1 MVKNEQEQ
9 GFRLS
14 YKFRLYP
21 TPEQAAYFNTNFGC
35 CRYVYNHFLAE
46 RIAAYERTQETLRK
60 PVMDEEGRF
69 ITDDE
74 GKTVYED
81 VPNEKYIPGVKP
93 MTFYDTSKLLTHLKK
108 TTVDEQGHKW
118 LYDADATA
126 LVYSLRHLD
135 NAYKN
140 FFRRVKQGGNPGFPK
155 FKSRN
160 NSHQS
165 FTVADCKI
173 GKGYVSLAK
182 VGKVKAKI
190 HREVEGT
197 IVAATI
203 SRNAANQ
210 YHISVNVKEAEIP
223 PLPTKEN
230 EIGITLG
237 LKKWV
242 TTSDGEVFE
251 RPDTKRLRKKLARE
265 QRRLS
270 RMVGAKKGEI
280 PSNNYKKQKR
290 KVARLQNR
298 IANIRSNATHN
309 LTRGIVDSY
318 GMIATRDM
326 GVSELFKKDSKAT
339 KDLPRK
345 VKRMMNQATADA
357 NFAEINR
364 QLSYKSLWGGRT
376 FVEVPKDTPTAQ
388 VCAACGCK
396 NIVLAQDLTPEWT
409 CPECGAVHDRKYNG
423 AVNVLEAGRDL
434 LAKTEDSFVMKA
446 KKEK

>member
-1 MVKNEQEQ
+1 MKKSNQEQ

-46 RIAAYERTQETLRK
+46 RIAAYERTRETLRK
-60 PVMDEEGRF
+60 PIVDEEGRF
-69 ITDDE
+69 ITDDK

-81 VPNEKYIPGVKP
+81 VPNEKYVPGSKP
-93 MTFYDTSKLLTHLKK
+93 MSFYDTSKALTRLKK
-108 TTVDEQGHKW
+108 ENVDEEGHKW

-126 LVYSLRHLD
+126 LVYALRHLD
-135 NAYKN
+135 SAYQN
-140 FFRRVKQGGNPGFPK
+140 FFRRMKQGGNPGFPR

-160 NSHQS
+160 NSRQS

-173 GKGYVSLAK
+173 GENYVVLAK
-182 VGKVKAKI
+182 IGKVKARI

-197 IVAATI
+197 IVSASI
-203 SRNAANQ
+203 SRNAAHQ
-210 YHISVNVKEAEIP
+210 YFISINVKEAEIP
-223 PLPTKEN
+223 SLPAKDN
-230 EIGITLG
+230 EVGITMG

-251 RPDTKRLRKKLARE
+251 RPDTEKLRKKLARE
-265 QRRLS
+265 QRKLS
-270 RMVGAKKGEI
+270 RKVGAGKGEI
-280 PSNNYKKQKR
+280 PSNNYEKQKL

-298 IANIRSNATHN
+298 IANIRSNATHD
-309 LTRGIVDSY
+309 LTREIVDSY

-326 GVSELFKKDSKAT
+326 GAAELVKQDSKAT

-345 VKRMMNQATADA
+345 VKRSMNRATADA

-364 QLSYKSLWGGRT
+364 QLAYKALWGGRT

-388 VCAACGCK
+388 VCAACGHK
-396 NIVLAQDLTPEWT
+396 NVVLAQDLRSEWT
-409 CPECGAVHDRKYNG
+409 CPECGAAHDRKYNG

-434 LAKTEDSFVMKA
+434 LAKTEDSFAMKA
-446 KKEK
+446 KKDK